1 MTPTYSLFM
10 RQSYLD
16 AWEDFNRSLVR
27 EDFPRWDYVVLTA
40 SNEAQAEAFR
50 LQLEARREKGMLP
63 KRTVFA
69 VLPDPDGLRVGSGG
83 ATLNVLKYIREREP
97 SFRAKR
103 VLCIHSGGDSKRVPQ
118 YSACGK
124 LFSPVPRELPNGAR
138 STLFDEF
145 MIGMSG
151 VPSRISEGMLVLSGD
166 VLLLFNPLQIDA
178 PSSGAAAI
186 SFKEDVET
194 GKDHGV
200 FHMDETGDVGE
211 FLHKQPVET
220 LRAYGAVNEQG
231 KVDIDTGAVLLGADL
246 LAALYSL
253 VDTPEKFAAFV
264 NDRARLSFYGDFL
277 YPLASRSALEQFYLE
292 KPEGE
297 FTPELRACR
306 TAVWDALHAFRMRL
320 LRLSPA
326 AFIHFGTTREL
337 RALMTEDVKQYAF
350 LDWKRCVLGRASERY
365 ALNNAVVGSGC
376 EIGADCYLEDSY
388 VLEQSRVGAG
398 AVLSHVTVRDRE
410 VPADV
415 ALHGL
420 RLCDGRFVVRVY
432 GAGDNPKEATFLGEP
447 LARLGEWP
455 SLWEAEIYPVC
466 GTLEQAVDAALNLY
480 ALARGEGDR
489 AAWETAE
496 RTSLRASFNA
506 ADTRFILDW
515 EASLRETAQAEA
527 LLEIAAREGT
537 AAEAAALFK
546 DGAPSERQRRLI
558 EEKAARAAP
567 SARMRVW
574 YDLGRILSGTSEG
587 EDYMRRAFAEIRN
600 IVLSG
605 AAETARVPAPLAPA
619 KDEITVRLPLRVN
632 WGGGWTDTPPYCN
645 EKGGAVLNAAI
656 LLNHDY
662 PVEVRVRR
670 LDRPV
675 VVLESADL
683 NAYGEFDSIAA
694 LQDCHNPYDSFALH
708 KAALIACG
716 VIPREGGALEDVLA
730 QTGGLYLSTFMRNV
744 PKGSGLGTSSILA
757 GACAKALYEYFAIP
771 HTDGDL
777 YDCVMCMEQIMSTG
791 GGWQDQVGGMTP
803 GVKFILSAPGAKQR
817 LRVRH
822 IELAP
827 ETKREL
833 DERFA
838 LIYTGQ
844 RRLARNLLRDVVG
857 RYIGGVAESL
867 AALEE
872 IQRVAAMMAFELERG
887 NVDGF
892 AALLN
897 RHWDLSRAIDS
908 GSTNTCIDQIFNA
921 IDDLIDGRMICGAGG
936 GGFLQVV
943 LKKNVTREQ
952 LSQRL
957 HETFQDCGVDVWE
970 CELA

>member
-145 MIGMSG
+145 IIGMSG

-277 YPLASRSALEQFYLE
+277 YPLASRSTLEQFYLE

-365 ALNNAVVGSGC
+365 ALNNVVVEPGC

-466 GTLEQAVDAALNLY
+466 DTLEQAVDAALNLY

-558 EEKAARAAP
+558 EEKAARATP

-587 EDYMRRAFAEIRN
+587 EDYMRRAFVEIRN

-936 GGFLQVV
+936 GGFLQVI

>member
-1 MTPTYSLFM
+1 M
-10 RQSYLD
+10 
-16 AWEDFNRSLVR
+16 R

-200 FHMDETGDVGE
+200 FHMDENGDVGE

-220 LRAYGAVNEQG
+220 LKKRGAVNEQG

-277 YPLASRSALEQFYLE
+277 YPLASRSTLEQFYLE

-365 ALNNAVVGSGC
+365 ALNNAVVEHGC

-388 VLEQSRVGAG
+388 VLGQSRVGAG

-420 RLCDGRFVVRVY
+420 RLCDGRFVARVY
-432 GAGDNPKEATFLGEP
+432 GVGDNPKEATFLGEP

-537 AAEAAALFK
+537 AAEAAAIFK

-936 GGFLQVV
+936 GGFLQVI

>member
-83 ATLNVLKYIREREP
+83 ATLNALKYIREREP

-178 PSSGAAAI
+178 PSSGAAAL

-220 LRAYGAVNEQG
+220 LKKRGAVNEQG

-277 YPLASRSALEQFYLE
+277 YPLASRSTREQFYRE
-292 KPEGE
+292 KPEGD

-365 ALNNAVVGSGC
+365 ALNNVVVEHGC

-432 GAGDNPKEATFLGEP
+432 GVGDNPKEATFLGEP

-506 ADTRFILDW
+506 ADTRFIIDW

-558 EEKAARAAP
+558 EEKAARAMP

-872 IQRVAAMMAFELERG
+872 IQRVAAMMSFELERG

-936 GGFLQVV
+936 GGFLQVI

>member
-277 YPLASRSALEQFYLE
+277 YPLASRSTLEQFYLE

-365 ALNNAVVGSGC
+365 ALNNAVVEPGC

-936 GGFLQVV
+936 GGFLQVI

>member
-1 MTPTYSLFM
+1 
-10 RQSYLD
+10 
-16 AWEDFNRSLVR
+16 
-27 EDFPRWDYVVLTA
+27 
-40 SNEAQAEAFR
+40 
-50 LQLEARREKGMLP
+50 
-63 KRTVFA
+63 
-69 VLPDPDGLRVGSGG
+69 
-83 ATLNVLKYIREREP
+83 
-97 SFRAKR
+97 
-103 VLCIHSGGDSKRVPQ
+103 
-118 YSACGK
+118 
-124 LFSPVPRELPNGAR
+124 
-138 STLFDEF
+138 
-145 MIGMSG
+145 
-151 VPSRISEGMLVLSGD
+151 
-166 VLLLFNPLQIDA
+166 
-178 PSSGAAAI
+178 
-186 SFKEDVET
+186 
-194 GKDHGV
+194 
-200 FHMDETGDVGE
+200 
-211 FLHKQPVET
+211 
-220 LRAYGAVNEQG
+220 
-231 KVDIDTGAVLLGADL
+231 
-246 LAALYSL
+246 
-253 VDTPEKFAAFV
+253 
-264 NDRARLSFYGDFL
+264 
-277 YPLASRSALEQFYLE
+277 
-292 KPEGE
+292 
-297 FTPELRACR
+297 
-306 TAVWDALHAFRMRL
+306 
-320 LRLSPA
+320 
-326 AFIHFGTTREL
+326 
-337 RALMTEDVKQYAF
+337 
-350 LDWKRCVLGRASERY
+350 
-365 ALNNAVVGSGC
+365 
-376 EIGADCYLEDSY
+376 
-388 VLEQSRVGAG
+388 
-398 AVLSHVTVRDRE
+398 
-410 VPADV
+410 
-415 ALHGL
+415 
-420 RLCDGRFVVRVY
+420 
-432 GAGDNPKEATFLGEP
+432 
-447 LARLGEWP
+447 
-455 SLWEAEIYPVC
+455 
-466 GTLEQAVDAALNLY
+466 
-480 ALARGEGDR
+480 
-489 AAWETAE
+489 
-496 RTSLRASFNA
+496 
-506 ADTRFILDW
+506 
-515 EASLRETAQAEA
+515 
-527 LLEIAAREGT
+527 
-537 AAEAAALFK
+537 
-546 DGAPSERQRRLI
+546 
-558 EEKAARAAP
+558 
-567 SARMRVW
+567 
-574 YDLGRILSGTSEG
+574 
-587 EDYMRRAFAEIRN
+587 MRRAFAEIRN

-872 IQRVAAMMAFELERG
+872 IQRVAAMMSFELERG

-936 GGFLQVV
+936 GGFLQVI

>member
-50 LQLEARREKGMLP
+50 LPA
-63 KRTVFA
+63 
-69 VLPDPDGLRVGSGG
+69 GG
-83 ATLNVLKYIREREP
+83 AAGKGDAAEADGFCRPARSGRPARGQRRRDAERAEVYIREREP

-103 VLCIHSGGDSKRVPQ
+103 VLCIHSGGDSKRVPR

-200 FHMDETGDVGE
+200 FHMDEAGDVGE

-220 LRAYGAVNEQG
+220 LKERGAVNEQG

-277 YPLASRSALEQFYLE
+277 YPLASRSTREQFYRE
-292 KPEGE
+292 KPEGD

-365 ALNNAVVGSGC
+365 ALNNVVVEPGC

-432 GAGDNPKEATFLGEP
+432 GVGDNPKE
-447 LARLGEWP
+447 
-455 SLWEAEIYPVC
+455 
-466 GTLEQAVDAALNLY
+466 
-480 ALARGEGDR
+480 GDVPRR
-489 AAWETAE
+489 AACAPG
-496 RTSLRASFNA
+496 RMAVPVGSGNLSRLRHAGAGCGRGAQSLRAG
-506 ADTRFILDW
+506 
-515 EASLRETAQAEA
+515 
-527 LLEIAAREGT
+527 ARRGR
-537 AAEAAALFK
+537 
-546 DGAPSERQRRLI
+546 PRRLGNGGAD
-558 EEKAARAAP
+558 EPACVVLMRRTRGSSSTGKRPCARRRRPRRCWKSPPARARLRKP
-567 SARMRVW
+567 
-574 YDLGRILSGTSEG
+574 
-587 EDYMRRAFAEIRN
+587 RRFSR
-600 IVLSG
+600 
-605 AAETARVPAPLAPA
+605 TAR
-619 KDEITVRLPLRVN
+619 
-632 WGGGWTDTPPYCN
+632 
-645 EKGGAVLNAAI
+645 
-656 LLNHDY
+656 
-662 PVEVRVRR
+662 
-670 LDRPV
+670 RP
-675 VVLESADL
+675 
-683 NAYGEFDSIAA
+683 N
-694 LQDCHNPYDSFALH
+694 
-708 KAALIACG
+708 
-716 VIPREGGALEDVLA
+716 
-730 QTGGLYLSTFMRNV
+730 
-744 PKGSGLGTSSILA
+744 
-757 GACAKALYEYFAIP
+757 
-771 HTDGDL
+771 
-777 YDCVMCMEQIMSTG
+777 
-791 GGWQDQVGGMTP
+791 
-803 GVKFILSAPGAKQR
+803 
-817 LRVRH
+817 
-822 IELAP
+822 
-827 ETKREL
+827 
-833 DERFA
+833 
-838 LIYTGQ
+838 
-844 RRLARNLLRDVVG
+844 
-857 RYIGGVAESL
+857 
-867 AALEE
+867 
-872 IQRVAAMMAFELERG
+872 
-887 NVDGF
+887 
-892 AALLN
+892 
-897 RHWDLSRAIDS
+897 DS
-908 GSTNTCIDQIFNA
+908 GV
-921 IDDLIDGRMICGAGG
+921 G
-936 GGFLQVV
+936 
-943 LKKNVTREQ
+943 
-952 LSQRL
+952 
-957 HETFQDCGVDVWE
+957 
-970 CELA
+970 

>member
-277 YPLASRSALEQFYLE
+277 YPLASRSTLEQFYLE

-365 ALNNAVVGSGC
+365 ALNNAVVEPGC

-420 RLCDGRFVVRVY
+420 RLCDGRFVARVY
-432 GAGDNPKEATFLGEP
+432 GVGDNPKEAAFLGEP

-605 AAETARVPAPLAPA
+605 AAETARAPAPIAPA

-662 PVEVRVRR
+662 PVEVQVRR

-683 NAYGEFDSIAA
+683 NAYGEFDSIAV

-936 GGFLQVV
+936 GGFLQVI

>member
-277 YPLASRSALEQFYLE
+277 YPLASRSTLEQFYLE

-365 ALNNAVVGSGC
+365 ALNNAVVEPGC

-432 GAGDNPKEATFLGEP
+432 GAGDNPKEAAFLGEP

-605 AAETARVPAPLAPA
+605 AAETARAPAPIAPA

-872 IQRVAAMMAFELERG
+872 IQRVAAMMSFELERG

-936 GGFLQVV
+936 GGFLQVI

>member
-277 YPLASRSALEQFYLE
+277 YPLASRSTLEQFYLE